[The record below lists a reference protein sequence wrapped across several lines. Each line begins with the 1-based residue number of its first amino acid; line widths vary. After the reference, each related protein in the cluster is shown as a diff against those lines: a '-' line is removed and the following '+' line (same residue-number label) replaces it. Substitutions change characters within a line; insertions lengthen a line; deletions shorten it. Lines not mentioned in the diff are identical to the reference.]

1 MPLGKDCK
9 SKWTQSRPTATCPSP
24 TAHGIRFL
32 SDWEIF
38 DTSLNYAMKAL
49 KPMVHWCHPVIA
61 YLWCHR
67 QRCTQGSGS
76 GSEDKFN
83 RFILIIDAPMIPIGC
98 FLLNNNKQIQSYWNR
113 CHMSLELRYLPDW
126 LGWQQQQQ
134 LRYLPDYVDKNSN
147 NKNSEYLPDLLGWED
162 DYFCW
167 SWISDLES
175 CSRKNRSTS
184 KIRAALGHQPLPLS
198 RNDQGIMVVSKLNI
212 KKYIKK
218 KSFQRGWLL
227 SWHP

>member
-9 SKWTQSRPTATCPSP
+9 SKWTQRYCCSTATCPSP

-76 GSEDKFN
+76 GSEDKFK

-98 FLLNNNKQIQSYWNR
+98 LLLNNNKQIHFVQCTKLLRIEIGVIWVGNSGTYQTDWVDNNNNNSGTYLITLTRTATTKTQSTYQTYWVEKTIISVGLGSEIL
-113 CHMSLELRYLPDW
+113 SLAQGRTD
-126 LGWQQQQQ
+126 Q
-134 LRYLPDYVDKNSN
+134 
-147 NKNSEYLPDLLGWED
+147 
-162 DYFCW
+162 
-167 SWISDLES
+167 
-175 CSRKNRSTS
+175 
-184 KIRAALGHQPLPLS
+184 HQ
-198 RNDQGIMVVSKLNI
+198 R
-212 KKYIKK
+212 
-218 KSFQRGWLL
+218 
-227 SWHP
+227 